1 MYRYIENDKVVGYLS
16 AEWLVSPKT
25 ERPTWMA
32 AIAALEPAK
41 SGKTKT
47 QTEGQLWLRGPWR
60 RTAGPDFHR

>member
-32 AIAALEPAK
+32 AIAAIRVYK
-41 SGKTKT
+41 FF
-47 QTEGQLWLRGPWR
+47 QT
-60 RTAGPDFHR
+60 